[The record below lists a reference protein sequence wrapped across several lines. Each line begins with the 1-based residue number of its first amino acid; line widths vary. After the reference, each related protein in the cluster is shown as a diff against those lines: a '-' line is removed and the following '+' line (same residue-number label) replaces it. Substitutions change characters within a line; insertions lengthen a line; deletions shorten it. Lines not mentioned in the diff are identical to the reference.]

1 MLPLRLNLL
10 LPVGKLPPRLV
21 QITHDLSHTL
31 LIGSPHLP
39 EGRVGLA
46 SLIAQADEPPAFL
59 FEMRGQLLLLPVQGI
74 PAMLEPHF
82 LLGQRRLLG
91 DDSGGLDPQ
100 GLFLLPVSVTAGCF
114 CLPE

>member
-46 SLIAQADEPPAFL
+46 SLIAQADAHAL
-59 FEMRGQLLLLPVQGI
+59 YGQTCP
-74 PAMLEPHF
+74 M
-82 LLGQRRLLG
+82 
-91 DDSGGLDPQ
+91 
-100 GLFLLPVSVTAGCF
+100 CF
-114 CLPE
+114 PD